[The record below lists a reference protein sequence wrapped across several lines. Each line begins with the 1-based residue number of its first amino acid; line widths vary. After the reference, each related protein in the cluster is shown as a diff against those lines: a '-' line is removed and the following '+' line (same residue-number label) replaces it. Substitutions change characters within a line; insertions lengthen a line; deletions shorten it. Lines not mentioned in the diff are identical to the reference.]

1 MWIFTQ
7 SCILPQF
14 LIVIFYFQYLNS
26 VLAPVDGFYVY
37 YRMTS
42 SAGDYVKAT
51 IEGEN
56 TRAFIIT
63 HLLPDNAYDIKL
75 QAFTVGA
82 ASDFSAILTHK
93 TLSESYTQRSYLTSL
108 LILMTCSTVL
118 LTRLTKRS
126 VLLHYPKHLVSK
138 TGLSLFKTNL
148 V

>member
-1 MWIFTQ
+1 MDFRSNFCFTA
-7 SCILPQF
+7 ILYSLF
-14 LIVIFYFQYLNS
+14 DFQYLNS

-93 TLSESYTQRSYLTSL
+93 TLSESNTQCSYQTFNDLMIINCSIIKL
-108 LILMTCSTVL
+108 LN
-118 LTRLTKRS
+118 
-126 VLLHYPKHLVSK
+126 K
-138 TGLSLFKTNL
+138 T
-148 V
+148 